1 MYITRDAQAVAHHP
15 LINAQLAPRAVEV
28 REMNCHPLQNS
39 FRMVSYGMEYPLASE
54 SPLF

>member
-39 FRMVSYGMEYPLASE
+39 FRMVSYGMEYPLAS
-54 SPLF
+54 